1 MNNIESKYID
11 LYKSVDS
18 ICKDIFRSERIFND
32 RGEEVFGVSA
42 YVETM
47 ARDRYSMASRPPDWD
62 AKYKTLKRLRWLR
75 NRIVH
80 DSGASEC
87 DEEDYDDLKRFYN
100 DLMSGNDILARARR
114 MRSAAS
120 ARKRAPAS
128 VAAQRAAYVAVQRPT
143 PVWNQAPKKKS
154 YVGWAVFGIVA
165 AVAAAAFIAYIF
177 LK

>member
-1 MNNIESKYID
+1 MRRIETDYID

-47 ARDRYSMASRPPDWD
+47 ARDRYSMVSRPPDWD

-75 NRIVH
+75 NTIVH
-80 DSGASEC
+80 DSGTSEC
-87 DEEDYDDLKRFYN
+87 GEEDYDDLKRFYGE
-100 DLMSGNDILARARR
+100 LMSGNDILARARR
-114 MRSAAS
+114 LRAATS
-120 ARKRAPAS
+120 ARKRASA
-128 VAAQRAAYVAVQRPT
+128 VIAQRPAQSRTVS
-143 PVWNQAPKKKS
+143 PKKKS

-165 AVAAAAFIAYIF
+165 AVAALAFIVYFF

>member
-47 ARDRYSMASRPPDWD
+47 ESERYSAASRPQEWD
-62 AKYKTLKRLRWLR
+62 VWYKKLKRLRWLR
-75 NRIVH
+75 NTIVH
-80 DSGASEC
+80 DSGTSEC

-114 MRSAAS
+114 VRTAVSS
-120 ARKRAPAS
+120 RKRAPAA
-128 VAAQRAAYVAVQRPT
+128 AAQRPAYART
-143 PVWNQAPKKKS
+143 GAPEKKTHA
-154 YVGWAVFGIVA
+154 GWAVFGIIA
-165 AVAAAAFIAYIF
+165 AIAAAAVIVYFF

>member
-1 MNNIESKYID
+1 MRNIESKYID

-75 NRIVH
+75 NTIVH

-87 DEEDYDDLKRFYN
+87 DEEDYNDLKRFYN
-100 DLMSGNDILARARR
+100 ELMSGNDILARARR

-120 ARKRAPAS
+120 ARKRAPAA
-128 VAAQRAAYVAVQRPT
+128 AAQRPAYART
-143 PVWNQAPKKKS
+143 GAPEKKTHA
-154 YVGWAVFGIVA
+154 GWAVFGIIA
-165 AVAAAAFIAYIF
+165 AIAAAAVIAYFF

>member
-18 ICKDIFRSERIFND
+18 ICKDIFRNERIFND

-75 NRIVH
+75 NTIVH
-80 DSGASEC
+80 DPGASEC

-114 MRSAAS
+114 MRTAVSS
-120 ARKRAPAS
+120 RKRAPAA
-128 VAAQRAAYVAVQRPT
+128 AAQRPAYART
-143 PVWNQAPKKKS
+143 GAPEKKTHA
-154 YVGWAVFGIVA
+154 GWAVFGIIA
-165 AVAAAAFIAYIF
+165 AIAAAAVIAYFF